1 MPERPSLRSLL
12 AGLAWLPWLCL
23 ANAAVAADA
32 VTLQLKW
39 AHAFQFAGY
48 YAASE
53 LGYYRDAGL
62 DVDIREAKPGLDIV
76 SEVTGGRAQF
86 GVGTSS
92 LLLSRKAGQP
102 VVALAVI
109 VQHSPYVLIAA
120 KRGDIQSIHDIAG
133 RRVMLEPQSDE
144 LNAYLRREGIP
155 LSRIQRVEHSF
166 DVRDLIQGRTD
177 AISAYVTN
185 QPYDLDRARF
195 PYVTYT
201 PRSAGIDFYGDNLF
215 TSEQQLREH
224 PDRVKAFREA
234 SLRGWVY
241 AMEHP
246 EAVIGMIMK
255 KYPDRHSADYLRF
268 EAAQY
273 APLIRKDL
281 VAIGYMNP
289 GRWRHIA
296 DTYAEI
302 GMLPRDFPLDGFL
315 YDPDPQP
322 DLRRLYFFLAIA
334 IAAIGVVGAVALYTT
349 RLNRNLERSRAE
361 LAATLE
367 AIPDLLV
374 EMDEAGNC
382 LDVKTTH
389 NTSPTISGR
398 GLVGRN
404 VRDFLPEAAATTLFA
419 ALEAARDAGSDYGRV
434 IALPSAVGETHVEL
448 SVARKPG
455 GVPARFVVLS
465 RDVTARVAAEQQ
477 IRELNTALEQRV
489 LARTAELATAR
500 AEAESANAVKTRF
513 MSNVSHEM
521 RTPLQG
527 VIGFAA
533 LGLRK
538 ATQAEQ
544 ADAADCFRQIADS
557 GARMQKLVESL
568 LALADRAW
576 KEHAR
581 LSDDD
586 LRDLDLADVVR
597 ECLVSMK
604 KIADA
609 RQQVLVFENTAPMAV
624 VRGDLVRLR
633 QALEYLIGNALR
645 YSEPGTAVTLSLGI
659 EAPDVAA
666 SDGKHGTALVLR
678 IIDEGCGIP
687 PGELAAIFEPFYE
700 SSRTATGAGST
711 GLGLPLSRLIV
722 ERHGGMLTARN
733 REEGGAVF
741 EIRMPV
747 AKRDA

>member
-1 MPERPSLRSLL
+1 ML
-12 AGLAWLPWLCL
+12 AGPWLP
-23 ANAAVAADA
+23 AVVLAADA

-39 AHAFQFAGY
+39 SHGFQFAGY
-48 YAASE
+48 YAAKE

-62 DVDIREAKPGLDIV
+62 DVDIRAATPGLDIV
-76 SEVTGGRAQF
+76 AEVTGGRADF

-109 VQHSPYVLIAA
+109 LQHSPYVLIAA
-120 KRGDIQSIHDIAG
+120 KHSDIQSIHDIADK
-133 RRVMLEPQSDE
+133 RVMLEPQSDE
-144 LNAYLRREGIP
+144 LKAYLQREGIP
-155 LSRIQRVEHSF
+155 FSRIRRLEHSF
-166 DVRDLIQGRTD
+166 DVRDLIDGKTD

-185 QPYDLDRARF
+185 QPYHLDRAGF
-195 PYVTYT
+195 PYVAYT

-215 TSEQQLREH
+215 TSEDEISRH

-241 AMEHP
+241 AMANP
-246 EAVIGMIMK
+246 EKLIELIRE
-255 KYPDRHSADYLRF
+255 KYTDRHTADYLRF
-268 EAAQY
+268 EAARF
-273 APLIRKDL
+273 APLIRQDL

-296 DTYAEI
+296 DAYAEI
-302 GMLPRDFPLDGFL
+302 GMLPKDFPLRGFL

-334 IAAIGVVGAVALYTT
+334 LAAIGVVAAVALYTV
-349 RLNRNLERSRAE
+349 RMNRNLERSRAE

-382 LDVKTTH
+382 LDVKSTH
-389 NTSPTISGR
+389 NMSAAVTGR
-398 GLVGRN
+398 SLVGRN
-404 VRDFLPEAAATTLFA
+404 VKDLLPAAAAATLFA
-419 ALEAARDAGSDYGRV
+419 ALEAAAAAGSDYGRV
-434 IALPSAVGETHVEL
+434 IALPSSAGEAHFEL

-455 GVPARFVVLS
+455 GSGAPLRFVVLS

-538 ATQAEQ
+538 ATRAEQ
-544 ADAADCFRQIADS
+544 ADVADCFRQIADS

-576 KEHAR
+576 KDHAR

-586 LRDLDLADVVR
+586 LRDLDLAEVVR

-604 KIADA
+604 RIADG
-609 RQQVLVFENTAPMAV
+609 RQQVLVFEAPTRAAV
-624 VRGDLVRLR
+624 VRGDLVRIR

-645 YSEPGTAVTLSLGI
+645 YSEPGTTVTLSLVTD
-659 EAPDVAA
+659 AADPAA
-666 SDGKHGTALVLR
+666 SDEQSGASLVLR

-700 SSRTATGAGST
+700 SSRTASGAGST

-722 ERHGGMLTARN
+722 ERHGGTLTASN
-733 REEGGAVF
+733 RDEGGAVF
-741 EIRMPV
+741 EIRLPL
-747 AKRDA
+747 AGRD